1 MFAPMRIVML
11 GDIVGACGRQSVQ
24 QLVPEIHERFAPDVL
39 LANAENVANGSG
51 LTPDQYHRLCNAGI
65 DGMTMGDHALR
76 KREIFTILQEQS
88 NIIRPCNLPA
98 GAPGKGWMAIQSKNQ
113 NLPPVYVMIV
123 LGNMFMGLNA
133 NDPFASVDAM
143 LAQIPRKDAVVLVEM
158 HAETTSEKQAMGW
171 HLNGRVSAVF
181 GSHTHVPTADAGL
194 LPAAKIGDRRTA
206 YLTDLGMCGGHESVI
221 GRKVEPVL
229 THLRTGVYM
238 AFDVADRDPRINGIC
253 LEIDETTGSAL
264 NIERFTMHADPRKPP
279 FMA

>member
-1 MFAPMRIVML
+1 MRIVML
-11 GDIVGACGRQSVQ
+11 GDIVGVCGRQSVQ
-24 QLVPEIHERFAPDVL
+24 QLIPRIHEQFKPDVL

-51 LTPDQYHRLCNAGI
+51 LTPDQYRKLCNAGI

-76 KREIFTILQEQS
+76 KREIFTILNEES
-88 NIIRPCNLPA
+88 NIIRPCNLPS
-98 GAPGKGWMAIQSKNQ
+98 GAPGKGLMAIQPKNQ

-143 LAQIPRKDAVVLVEM
+143 LEQIPRNTREKAVILVEM

-171 HLNGRVSAVF
+171 YLNGKVSAVY
-181 GSHTHVPTADAGL
+181 GSHTHVPTADADL
-194 LPAAKIGDRRTA
+194 LPAGRIADKRTA
-206 YLTDLGMCGGHESVI
+206 FLCDLGMCGGHESVI
-221 GRKVEPVL
+221 GRRIEPVL

-238 AFDVADRDPRINGIC
+238 AFDVSDKDPRINGIC
-253 LEIDETTGSAL
+253 LEIDITTGSAL
-264 NIERFTMHADPRKPP
+264 SIERFTMQADPSKPP